1 MESEENKRKFKE
13 NEKDLKITVGKRFRQ
28 LREEYGLSQEEMAEE
43 IGITPR
49 QIYNYESGVSGIPD
63 TTKIQIRKRFSVSI
77 DQLLFRNY
85 KRNEAKHEMRRIRHH
100 IFGGY
105 EEGMIEYMNSVF
117 SKEEPEETV
126 MEKLEY
132 ERFKEALDKLP
143 PAQKRR
149 CILYFY
155 HGLSEKEIAKA
166 EGVSQQMVSLSLDG
180 ALKNLKK
187 YLKL

>member
-1 MESEENKRKFKE
+1 MLKNRRKRKVNNKE
-13 NEKDLKITVGKRFRQ
+13 NI
-28 LREEYGLSQEEMAEE
+28 EEYEVINLGYEYPGMTGGVKWAVVTDLDIDVLMRKYGEELTQYMPYVVMTSEQGEA
-43 IGITPR
+43 
-49 QIYNYESGVSGIPD
+49 
-63 TTKIQIRKRFSVSI
+63 
-77 DQLLFRNY
+77 FRDY

-105 EEGMIEYMNSVF
+105 EEGMTEYMNSVF